1 MIFENGIAYCL
12 DNGGLGEEYIN
23 KLTCNDKYHELD
35 FDNKLTFTT
44 KNGQEVSIS
53 VKKGD
58 FTCLHQANAIY
69 EKAKEFL
76 EKKGTVIEKSLIDR
90 IIEYYRNR
98 SDEKPPLLRMSSLDS
113 EDLPN
118 AIPKSLSC
126 KLIISIRNDSQ
137 VKNL

>member
-23 KLTCNDKYHELD
+23 KLTCNDEYHKLD

-44 KNGQEVSIS
+44 KNGQEASIS

-58 FTCLHQANAIY
+58 FTCRHKANAIY
-69 EKAKEFL
+69 KKAKEFL

-90 IIEYYRNR
+90 IIEYYLIDLTKN
-98 SDEKPPLLRMSSLDS
+98 PLCF
-113 EDLPN
+113 
-118 AIPKSLSC
+118 A
-126 KLIISIRNDSQ
+126 
-137 VKNL
+137 